1 MCEFWL
7 DDVFAKCEFIRMKLA
22 YTNTAI
28 KALSKM
34 NRSTRDRIVAKIEAY
49 AAAPQAFAKVK
60 TLQGRDGMRLRVG
73 DWRVIF
79 TVEADTMTVRIVG
92 HRSEIYD

>member
-1 MCEFWL
+1 ML
-7 DDVFAKCEFIRMKLA
+7 DDEFAICEHIRMKVA

-28 KALSKM
+28 RVLARM
-34 NRSTRDRIVAKIEAY
+34 PRAERERIVSKVEAY
-49 AAAPQAFAKVK
+49 AAAPSAFAKVK

-79 TVEADTMTVRIVG
+79 TLADDTMSVVIVG
-92 HRSEIYD
+92 HRSDIYD

>member
-1 MCEFWL
+1 MR
-7 DDVFAKCEFIRMKLA
+7 IA

-28 KALSKM
+28 RTLAKMPKAE
-34 NRSTRDRIVAKIEAY
+34 RERIVAKIEAY
-49 AAAPQAFAKVK
+49 AVAPTAFAKVK

-79 TVEADTMTVRIVG
+79 TTADDVMTVVIVG
-92 HRSEIYD
+92 HRSDIYD

>member
-1 MCEFWL
+1 M
-7 DDVFAKCEFIRMKLA
+7 CEFIRMKIS
-22 YTNTAI
+22 YTNTAVRRL
-28 KALSKM
+28 AKM
-34 NRSTRDRIVAKIEAY
+34 DSATRGRIVAKIEAY
-49 AAAPQAFAKVK
+49 ADDPRAFAKVK

-79 TVEADTMTVRIVG
+79 TTEDETMIVHLVV